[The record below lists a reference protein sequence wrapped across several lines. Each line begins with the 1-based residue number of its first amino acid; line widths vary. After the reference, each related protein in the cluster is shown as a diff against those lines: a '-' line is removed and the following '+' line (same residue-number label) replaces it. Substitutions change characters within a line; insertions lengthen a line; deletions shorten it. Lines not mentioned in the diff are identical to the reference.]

1 MRSTR
6 AEALASIFDVE
17 AGFQKD
23 KLDRGNWHEGVL
35 VGTNRGIAAPTLAD
49 WLGRAPTRRDML
61 DLSAPIARKI
71 LEAKYMKTIRY
82 DELPAG
88 LDYALL
94 DFAVNS
100 GPGRAVKKLQTIL
113 RVKADGIMGGMTL
126 NALKRWDIGFVI
138 MELSASR
145 LRYLHRLANWR
156 RFGKGWTIR
165 VKSVRDKALGMVTKY
180 GRIEIE

>member
-1 MRSTR
+1 MMLRTIEV
-6 AEALASIFDVE
+6 AIASIFDVE

-23 KLDRGNWHEGVL
+23 KLDVGNWYEGRL
-35 VGTNRGIAAPTLAD
+35 VGTNHGISAPTLAD
-49 WLGRAPTRRDML
+49 WLGRPPTRRDML
-61 DLSAPIARKI
+61 DLTTPVAEKI
-71 LEAKYMKTIRY
+71 LKAKYLETIRY
-82 DELPAG
+82 DDLPAG

-100 GPGRAVKKLQTIL
+100 GPARAVKALQKTL

-126 NALKRWDIGFVI
+126 RALKRWKIDYVI

-145 LRYLHRLANWR
+145 LRFLHRLPNWR

-165 VKSVRDKALGMVTKY
+165 VKDVTNKALSLNAHPYVGLK
-180 GRIEIE
+180 

>member
-1 MRSTR
+1 MMLRTIEV
-6 AEALASIFDVE
+6 AIASIFDVE

-23 KLDRGNWHEGVL
+23 KLDVGNWYEGRL
-35 VGTNRGIAAPTLAD
+35 VGTNHGISAPTLAD
-49 WLGRAPTRRDML
+49 WLGRPPTRRDML
-61 DLSAPIARKI
+61 DLTTPVAEKI
-71 LEAKYMKTIRY
+71 LTAKYLETIRY

-100 GPGRAVKKLQTIL
+100 GPARAVKKLQTIL
-113 RVKADGIMGGMTL
+113 RVKADGIVGGMTL
-126 NALKRWDIGFVI
+126 HAIKRWDIGYVI
-138 MELSASR
+138 MELSNAR

-165 VKSVRDKALGMVTKY
+165 VKSVRDKALGMVSKY
-180 GRIEIE
+180 KTILK